1 MLLKKVKAYIMDL
14 MEKQVEQFD
23 TYTLWQQCLKDIECD
38 VSRAN
43 FSTWF
48 KNTAI
53 LKEEEGVIY
62 IAVPNEFVKEW
73 LSKKFH
79 KTILKSLVSH
89 IPETRSI
96 EYIVTRVVDIPQRE
110 ILKKEIS
117 QNSSVIQKTE
127 LPFQDLY
134 INRTDNL
141 NPKYAF
147 NNFIVG
153 PFNELAYAATQ
164 AILNKPGMMYNPFF
178 VYGQTGLGKT
188 HLLQAFG
195 NELKKKHPEM
205 TVFYTTLEKF
215 SMDYINSVQ
224 SSGNKAH
231 IFKEKYRKYDVL
243 IMDDI
248 QFIGKMEKTQE
259 ELFHLF
265 NTLYESNKQIV
276 FSSDKHPSFIVGLEE
291 RLLSRF
297 SQGMVVDIN
306 EPDFESRIAI
316 VKEKTREFGVE
327 LDDDTCLF
335 IAENTKTNIRELE
348 GVLKNI
354 TLQSQIKKGKLSII
368 DIKNILKTNIKKKKV
383 VSPKEVV
390 KIVSQFFNVTEESI
404 YDKTR
409 RKEIVHAR
417 QIIMFILREEYNISY
432 PVIGQELGGKD
443 HTTIIH
449 SYNKIKKE
457 LGENSKLIQDIEEL
471 KNMLK

>member
-1 MLLKKVKAYIMDL
+1 MNEETTYL
-14 MEKQVEQFD
+14 D
-23 TYTLWQQCLKDIECD
+23 THTLWQKCLKEIEVD

-48 KNTAI
+48 KNTAV
-53 LKEEEGVIY
+53 LKEDLGIIY

-79 KTILKSLVSH
+79 KTILKALVKE
-89 IPETRSI
+89 IPATRSI
-96 EYIVTRVVDIPQRE
+96 EYVVTRIVDIPQRE
-110 ILKKEIS
+110 IIKKETPKIGDG
-117 QNSSVIQKTE
+117 VTKIE

-141 NPKYAF
+141 NPKYTF
-147 NNFIVG
+147 QNFIVG

-164 AILNKPGMMYNPFF
+164 AILSRPGMLYNPFF
-178 VYGQTGLGKT
+178 IHGSTGLGKT

-195 NELKKKHPEM
+195 NELKQKYPEM

-224 SSGNKAH
+224 SPGNKTH

-265 NTLYESNKQIV
+265 NTLYENNKQII
-276 FSSDKHPSFIVGLEE
+276 FSSDKHPSLILGLEE

-297 SQGMVVDIN
+297 SQGMVVDVV
-306 EPDFESRIAI
+306 EPDFESRIAL
-316 VKEKTREFGVE
+316 VREKTKELGFE
-327 LDDDTCLF
+327 LDNETVSF
-335 IAENTKTNIRELE
+335 IAENTRVNIRELE
-348 GVLKNI
+348 GLIKNI
-354 TLQSQIKKGKLSII
+354 GLQTQIKKQKLSLSE
-368 DIKNILKTNIKKKKV
+368 IKNILKNNIKKKKLT
-383 VSPKEVV
+383 SPKEIV
-390 KIVSQFFNVTEESI
+390 KIVADFYNVEEVSI
-404 YDKTR
+404 YEKNR

-417 QIIMFILREEYNISY
+417 QMIMFILREEYNISY

-449 SYNKIKKE
+449 SYNKVKKDLENNSQLLQE
-457 LGENSKLIQDIEEL
+457 LDEL
-471 KNMLK
+471 KSMLK

>member
-1 MLLKKVKAYIMDL
+1 
-14 MEKQVEQFD
+14 
-23 TYTLWQQCLKDIECD
+23 LWQRCLKDIECD

-53 LKEEEGVIY
+53 LKEEEGIIY

-89 IPETRSI
+89 VPGTRSI
-96 EYIVTRVVDIPQRE
+96 EYVVTRIVDIPQRE
-110 ILKKEIS
+110 IIKKESTKNIEDIS
-117 QNSSVIQKTE
+117 KSE
-127 LPFQDLY
+127 LPFHDLY

-141 NPKYAF
+141 NPKYSF

-164 AILNKPGMMYNPFF
+164 AILNRPGMMYNPFF

-195 NELKKKHPEM
+195 NEIKKKYPEM
-205 TVFYTTLEKF
+205 TVFYTSLEKF

-224 SSGNKAH
+224 SPGNKAH
-231 IFKEKYRKYDVL
+231 VFKEKYRKYDVL

-265 NTLYESNKQIV
+265 NTLYENNKQII
-276 FSSDKHPSFIVGLEE
+276 FSSDKHPSFIIGLEQ

-316 VKEKTREFGVE
+316 VKEKSREFGVE
-327 LDDDTCLF
+327 LDDETSSF

-348 GVLKNI
+348 GILKNI
-354 TLQSQIKKGKLSII
+354 TLQSHLKKGKLPLTE
-368 DIKNILKTNIKKKKV
+368 IKNILKTNIKKKKTA
-383 VSPKEVV
+383 SPKEIV
-390 KIVSQFFNVTEESI
+390 KIISEFYDVTEESI

-417 QIIMFILREEYNISY
+417 QMIMFVLREEYNISY
-432 PVIGQELGGKD
+432 PLIGQELGGKD

-457 LGENSKLIQDIEEL
+457 LEENSKLIQELEEI